1 MGGKSFVLLGLQ
13 KKRNVLYKTIKTF
26 FQLLVLSSIS
36 LSDNWADRYQLTE
49 STAQEFENLRTTRP
63 RLADLY
69 PATNYQSFIKAFW
82 TNKTLKTAT
91 EEEEQHLLDTTYF
104 LSNGLTSDPLAVHSI
119 FNTVFEYARNK
130 KVHLLMDFYTQTL
143 MPSPL
148 SQSIKIEILSQVN
161 RVPHD
166 KLGAFVAALAQIK
179 LMHTTY
185 NLGPLEIPEMR
196 SFAHKLMDT
205 LMIHDINPFDKV
217 VSACDCLLNLLSQG
231 ALTPATKR
239 KTLEDLLLFDES
251 LDTEYDSPIFL

>member
-1 MGGKSFVLLGLQ
+1 VLLGLH
-13 KKRNVLYKTIKTF
+13 KKRNVLYKIIKTF
-26 FQLLVLSSIS
+26 FQFLVLSSIS
-36 LSDNWADRYQLTE
+36 LLDNVANRYQLTE
-49 STAQEFENLRTTRP
+49 STEQEFENLRTTRP

-82 TNKTLKTAT
+82 TNKTLKTVT

-104 LSNGLTSDPLAVHSI
+104 LSNGLTSDPLAVYSI
-119 FNTVFEYARNK
+119 FNTVLHYTRNK
-130 KVHLLMDFYTQTL
+130 KVHLLIDFYTQTL

-179 LMHTTY
+179 LMHATY
-185 NLGPLEIPEMR
+185 NLGPLEASEILGY
-196 SFAHKLMDT
+196 AHKLMDT
-205 LMIHDINPFDKV
+205 LANHDINPFDKV
-217 VSACDCLLNLLSQG
+217 VSACDCLLNLLSKG
-231 ALTPATKR
+231 AVTPTTKS

-251 LDTEYDSPIFL
+251 LDTEYESPIFL

>member
-1 MGGKSFVLLGLQ
+1 MLLGLQ

-196 SFAHKLMDT
+196 SYAHKLMDT